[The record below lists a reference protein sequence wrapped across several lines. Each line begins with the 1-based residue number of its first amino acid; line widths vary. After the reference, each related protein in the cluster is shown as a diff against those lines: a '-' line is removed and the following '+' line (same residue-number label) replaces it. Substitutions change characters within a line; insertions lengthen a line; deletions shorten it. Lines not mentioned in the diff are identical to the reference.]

1 MPFALSRVLISP
13 YSSSMPPLP
22 AQSAVS
28 LQGLP
33 IAFAFMLSG
42 ATALYAIPAGAA
54 DDSQA
59 GATIFKSRC
68 AVCHTTG
75 SGGAQGPGLAG
86 VVGRKAASA
95 AFGYSKA
102 LRGSGLIWDAALLD
116 RYLAAPGKL
125 VPGTRMVL
133 AVPSAADRR
142 KLIAY
147 LATLRPK
154 AEARAEPP
162 AAPAPAQPAA
172 TPGSEAAPGLRTGKA
187 ALGDFR
193 SDAPGVR
200 RRLSLVDLPPPFQT
214 SSARNSPRV
223 SDQPPGAKLSAPPG
237 FTVELFARD
246 LENPRLLRV
255 APNGDI
261 FVAESAAGRIRLL
274 RASDGASKA
283 DLQSVYASGLDQPF
297 GIAFH
302 PPGPDPRWVYVAEN
316 NRVLRFEYRSGDLKA
331 RATPQVMVPRLSK
344 SHGGHW
350 TRDIAFSKDGARMF
364 VSVGSASNVAD
375 GMKKKSAD
383 ELRAWE
389 AAHGVGATWDDE
401 EDRADVLVFDPQG
414 KGGKVFAT
422 GLRNC
427 VGLAVQPATG
437 ELWCST
443 NERDGLGDDLV
454 PDYITRVK
462 EGAFYGWP
470 WWYLG
475 DHEDPR
481 RQGERPD
488 LAGKVTVP
496 DVIVQPHSASLQ
508 MTFYGGAM
516 FPAEYAGSA
525 FAAFHGSW
533 NRSRRTGYKVV
544 RVLVDKAGIPTGEYE
559 DFVTG
564 FVIDDGH
571 VWGRPVGVAVARDGA
586 LLISE
591 DGNGTL
597 WRVAVARP

>member
-1 MPFALSRVLISP
+1 MPTASAH
-13 YSSSMPPLP
+13 PP
-22 AQSAVS
+22 VT
-28 LQGLP
+28 LQRLAT
-33 IAFAFMLSG
+33 AFAM
-42 ATALYAIPAGAA
+42 AVTALYSIPARAAGDPQAGAA
-54 DDSQA
+54 L
-59 GATIFKSRC
+59 FKSRC
-68 AVCHTTG
+68 AVCHATG
-75 SGGAQGPGLAG
+75 SGGALGPGLSG
-86 VVGRKAASA
+86 VLGRKAGSA

-102 LRGSGLIWDAALLD
+102 LRDSGLTWDAATLD

-142 KLIAY
+142 KLVAY
-147 LATLRPK
+147 LATLMSGSGAPASPSPAQGK
-154 AEARAEPP
+154 APTEAPSQ
-162 AAPAPAQPAA
+162 APAQAGR
-172 TPGSEAAPGLRTGKA
+172 PGREAAPGLRTGTA

-200 RRLSLVDLPPPFQT
+200 RRLSVADLPPPFHT

-223 SDQPPGAKLSAPPG
+223 SDRPASAKLSAPPG
-237 FTVELFARD
+237 FSVELFAQD
-246 LENPRLLRV
+246 LDNPRLVRV

-261 FVAESAAGRIRLL
+261 FVAESSAGRIRLL
-274 RASDGASKA
+274 RARDGAAKA
-283 DLQSVYASGLDQPF
+283 ELQEVYASGLDQPF
-297 GIAFH
+297 GIAFY
-302 PPGPDPRWVYVAEN
+302 PRGADPRWVYVAEN
-316 NRVLRFEYRSGDLKA
+316 NRVVRFEYRSGDLKSRA
-331 RATPQVMVPRLSK
+331 RPQVMVARLSK

-350 TRDIAFSKDGARMF
+350 TRDVAFSNDGARMF
-364 VSVGSASNVAD
+364 VSVGSASNVAE
-375 GMKKKSAD
+375 GMKKKPLA

-389 AAHGVGATWDDE
+389 AAHGLGAAWDDE

-414 KGGKVFAT
+414 KGGRVFAS

-427 VGLAVQPATG
+427 VGLAVQPSTG

-470 WWYLG
+470 WLYLG

-481 RQGERPD
+481 HQGERPD
-488 LAGKVTVP
+488 LAGKATVP
-496 DVIVQPHSASLQ
+496 DVILQSHSASLQ

-516 FPAEYAGSA
+516 FPAEYIGSA

-544 RVLVDKAGIPTGEYE
+544 RVLVDKAGVPTGEYE

-564 FVIDDGH
+564 FVIDDGQ
-571 VWGRPVGVAVARDGA
+571 VWGRPVGVAVAHDGA

-597 WRVAVARP
+597 WRVARP

>member
-1 MPFALSRVLISP
+1 MIAATGLSA
-13 YSSSMPPLP
+13 LP
-22 AQSAVS
+22 AR
-28 LQGLP
+28 
-33 IAFAFMLSG
+33 
-42 ATALYAIPAGAA
+42 AA
-54 DDSQA
+54 SDAQA

-68 AVCHTTG
+68 AVCHSTG
-75 SGGAQGPGLAG
+75 SGGAHGPGLAG
-86 VVGRKAASA
+86 LMGRKAGSA
-95 AFGYSKA
+95 AFGYSRA
-102 LRGSGLIWDAALLD
+102 LRGSALTWDAALLD

-147 LATLRPK
+147 LATLQPE
-154 AEARAEPP
+154 AGARAEMP
-162 AAPAPAQPAA
+162 AAPAPAQAA
-172 TPGSEAAPGLRTGKA
+172 AAPVREAAPGLRTGNA

-193 SDAPGVR
+193 SDGPGVR
-200 RRLSLVDLPPPFQT
+200 RRLSLADLPPPFQT
-214 SSARNSPRV
+214 SSARNSARV
-223 SDQPPGAKLSAPPG
+223 SDQPAGAKLSAPPG

-261 FVAESAAGRIRLL
+261 FVAESGAGRIRLL
-274 RASDGASKA
+274 RARDGAAKP

-297 GIAFH
+297 GIAFY
-302 PPGPDPRWVYVAEN
+302 PPGADPRWIYVAEN
-316 NRVLRFEYRSGDLKA
+316 NRVVRFEYRSGDLKA
-331 RATPQVMVPRLSK
+331 RANHQVMVARLSK

-350 TRDIAFSKDGARMF
+350 TRDIAFSSDGARMF

-375 GMKKKSAD
+375 GMKKKTAD

-389 AAHGVGATWDDE
+389 AAHGLGATWDDE
-401 EDRADVLVFDPQG
+401 EGRADVLVFDPQG
-414 KGGKVFAT
+414 KGGKAFAT

-427 VGLAVQPATG
+427 VGLAVHPASG

-496 DVIVQPHSASLQ
+496 DVILQPHSASLQ

-516 FPAEYAGSA
+516 FPAEYAGNA

-544 RVLVDKAGIPTGEYE
+544 RVLVDKAGAPTGEYE

-564 FVIDDGH
+564 FVIDDGQ
-571 VWGRPVGVAVARDGA
+571 VWGRPVGVAVAHDGA

-597 WRVAVARP
+597 WRVALARR

>member
-1 MPFALSRVLISP
+1 MPFASAHPAVMLQRLAIALTLVAAIVLHASP
-13 YSSSMPPLP
+13 ARAASD
-22 AQSAVS
+22 AQ
-28 LQGLP
+28 
-33 IAFAFMLSG
+33 
-42 ATALYAIPAGAA
+42 AGAA
-54 DDSQA
+54 
-59 GATIFKSRC
+59 IFKSRC

-86 VVGRKAASA
+86 VLGRKAASA

-102 LRGSGLIWDAALLD
+102 LRESGLTWDAAMLD

-133 AVPSAADRR
+133 TVPSAADRG

-147 LATLRPK
+147 FATLQPK
-154 AEARAEPP
+154 AGAGAP
-162 AAPAPAQPAA
+162 AAPAPAQAAAAPARKVV
-172 TPGSEAAPGLRTGKA
+172 PGLRTGKA

-193 SDAPGVR
+193 SDGPGVR
-200 RRLSLVDLPPPFQT
+200 RRLSLADLPPPFQT

-223 SDQPPGAKLSAPPG
+223 SDQPAGAKLSAPPG

-261 FVAESAAGRIRLL
+261 FVAESSAGRIRLL
-274 RASDGASKA
+274 RARDGAAKA
-283 DLQSVYASGLDQPF
+283 ELQSVYASGLDQPF
-297 GIAFH
+297 GIAFY
-302 PPGPDPRWVYVAEN
+302 PRGADPRWIYVAEN
-316 NRVLRFEYRSGDLKA
+316 NRVVRFEYRSGDLKA
-331 RATPQVMVPRLSK
+331 RAMPQVMVARLSK

-350 TRDIAFSKDGARMF
+350 TRDIAFSSDGARMF
-364 VSVGSASNVAD
+364 VSVGSASNVAE
-375 GMKKKSAD
+375 GMKKKSLD

-389 AAHGVGATWDDE
+389 AVHGLGATWDDE

-414 KGGKVFAT
+414 KGGKAFAT

-470 WWYLG
+470 WRYLG

-481 RQGERPD
+481 HQGQRPD

-496 DVIVQPHSASLQ
+496 DVILQPHSASLQ
-508 MTFYGGAM
+508 MTFYGGTM

-544 RVLVDKAGIPTGEYE
+544 RVLVDKAGFPTGEYE

-564 FVIDDGH
+564 FVIDDGQ
-571 VWGRPVGVAVARDGA
+571 VWGRPVGVAVAHDGA

-597 WRVAVARP
+597 WRVALGRP